1 MIEYADF
8 MLYFCNAKD
17 REKLQRMQSRALR
30 GCLDVYD
37 ARDVGTDDLH
47 NIQSLDILPQRR
59 MSHLLNLMFDNKS
72 RVGWLKTSNQTT
84 RNSAKIIFDSD
95 VVHLSIYNQSPYFV
109 GSRAWDNMPQ
119 NLNEI
124 QIKDQF
130 KLKSKDWIRRYVT
143 N

>member
-1 MIEYADF
+1 M
-8 MLYFCNAKD
+8 
-17 REKLQRMQSRALR
+17 EKYGKMAVFFRAAMAGL
-30 GCLDVYD
+30 GKYCMGAYGWIGVYRVKTRISHSMTD
-37 ARDVGTDDLH
+37 AMCE
-47 NIQSLDILPQRR
+47 NR

-84 RNSAKIIFDSD
+84 RNSAKIIFESD

-109 GSRAWDNMPQ
+109 GSRAWNNMPQ
-119 NLNEI
+119 NLHEI

-130 KLKSKDWIRRYVT
+130 KLKSKEWIRRYVT